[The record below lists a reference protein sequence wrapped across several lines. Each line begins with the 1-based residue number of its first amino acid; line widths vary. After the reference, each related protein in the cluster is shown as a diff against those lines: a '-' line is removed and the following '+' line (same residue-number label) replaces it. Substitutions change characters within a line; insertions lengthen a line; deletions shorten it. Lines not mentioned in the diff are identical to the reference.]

1 MNEKTQQA
9 ERQKSDPVKSRT
21 LFVISTVVIVGLA
34 AYNIWLM
41 RPLRLA
47 GQEVKDLKTVVGEGA
62 DLIQQVPKL
71 LSQVEERIS
80 DLKAESKPIL
90 SRLQHARE
98 LDDLQGIV
106 GEKIVSFYSY
116 RKGGQKIYFY
126 VPAGGHRLN
135 YSQHVVEGVNSVQ
148 LGSGEFDRRNAN
160 MKTIDLKPETRYEIR
175 LSELSD
181 EAGPSFRLIGPAG
194 TVAKKSLGF
203 RPQPKRVRIRAEQTC
218 FPSQLSREATFDHAR
233 SYATA
238 IDEVVKNGS
247 PRLPVEIAVVRYEYP
262 EQRAIARFFIDSDAK
277 ANVPVEAL
285 LDLMYLQDPDALAT
299 RLEQFDR
306 YDGSGRYYFRREA
319 N

>member
-1 MNEKTQQA
+1 
-9 ERQKSDPVKSRT
+9 
-21 LFVISTVVIVGLA
+21 
-34 AYNIWLM
+34 
-41 RPLRLA
+41 
-47 GQEVKDLKTVVGEGA
+47 
-62 DLIQQVPKL
+62 
-71 LSQVEERIS
+71 
-80 DLKAESKPIL
+80 
-90 SRLQHARE
+90 
-98 LDDLQGIV
+98 
-106 GEKIVSFYSY
+106 
-116 RKGGQKIYFY
+116 
-126 VPAGGHRLN
+126 
-135 YSQHVVEGVNSVQ
+135 
-148 LGSGEFDRRNAN
+148 
-160 MKTIDLKPETRYEIR
+160 

-285 LDLMYLQDPDALAT
+285 LDLMYWQDPDALAT